1 VAAPHDLIQIDK
13 TTAYHLDAIGKRAH
27 PPSLFEAQVRMRLD
41 KGAEYRLPLAPFAPG
56 YQSALAAARVDEA
69 LTIHTNYHP
78 KVGRGKRFD
87 WLRALECILLFCGI
101 KLAFSSYEIFWIS

>member
-1 VAAPHDLIQIDK
+1 M
-13 TTAYHLDAIGKRAH
+13 DAIGKRAN
-27 PPSLFEAQVRMRLD
+27 PASLFEAQVRMRLN

-78 KVGRGKRFD
+78 KVGRASVLIGC
-87 WLRALECILLFCGI
+87 ALWDPFRSFVEYGGCG
-101 KLAFSSYEIFWIS
+101 L